1 MFCKRPTLIKNEFI
15 SSVVATCGI
24 FIGISFVLPMS
35 SFSVYLTSYIHEK
48 QEFVTMYYGLFINLI
63 FGFAMT
69 FGMSIGGFLELKIG
83 FILTTLTGLVVILV
97 ADIFFLNVQNIWLCY
112 VLSFFFSAGAGI
124 SNSLIGKNLTLYR
137 PNKKGML
144 LSILSVLLV
153 LFVGP
158 MGLIGEKVVNP
169 DSYTLT
175 GEEEYYDYKY
185 SSRTYLYFT
194 FGFFTVPI
202 GTIIFLLFIVEY
214 KKKATNTKER
224 ALKEMEMNE
233 NIVDE
238 KENETDKQ
246 INNKNEGGEIIN
258 KELKSMSTKKKIKK
272 VIKTF
277 RFWKLSIVH
286 LLISFSFSFILGTGR
301 TFGAIIGIEGG
312 ALQFLMLLQTIA
324 LILIG
329 PLLGFLVDK
338 KGPLN
343 LLRIFALICVI
354 PGVLLTFF
362 TTNTFVFILSFVI
375 SVLGLISLMICFSPF
390 IMEVYGIQESV
401 IIGGIMNV
409 FSKLSEIAT
418 TVSGFV
424 ISLYYTKDEIIRPY
438 QAMYIIGA
446 ICCLISF
453 ILLLFEKKDKFNYKD
468 EEVFLDT
475 LVEDGRY
482 SEANMD
488 KN

>member
-1 MFCKRPTLIKNEFI
+1 
-15 SSVVATCGI
+15 
-24 FIGISFVLPMS
+24 
-35 SFSVYLTSYIHEK
+35 
-48 QEFVTMYYGLFINLI
+48 
-63 FGFAMT
+63 
-69 FGMSIGGFLELKIG
+69 
-83 FILTTLTGLVVILV
+83 
-97 ADIFFLNVQNIWLCY
+97 
-112 VLSFFFSAGAGI
+112 
-124 SNSLIGKNLTLYR
+124 
-137 PNKKGML
+137 
-144 LSILSVLLV
+144 
-153 LFVGP
+153 
-158 MGLIGEKVVNP
+158 
-169 DSYTLT
+169 
-175 GEEEYYDYKY
+175 
-185 SSRTYLYFT
+185 
-194 FGFFTVPI
+194 
-202 GTIIFLLFIVEY
+202 
-214 KKKATNTKER
+214 
-224 ALKEMEMNE
+224 
-233 NIVDE
+233 
-238 KENETDKQ
+238 
-246 INNKNEGGEIIN
+246 
-258 KELKSMSTKKKIKK
+258 
-272 VIKTF
+272 
-277 RFWKLSIVH
+277 
-286 LLISFSFSFILGTGR
+286 
-301 TFGAIIGIEGG
+301 
-312 ALQFLMLLQTIA
+312 MLLQTIA

>member
-83 FILTTLTGLVVILV
+83 FILTTLTGLVIILV
-97 ADIFFLNVQNIWLCY
+97 TNIFFLNVQNIWLCY
-112 VLSFFFSAGAGI
+112 VLTFFLSAGAGI
-124 SNSLIGKNLTLYR
+124 TNSLVGKNLTLYK
-137 PNKKGML
+137 PDKKGRL
-144 LSILSVLLV
+144 ISGLSAIGVLLI
-153 LFVGP
+153 GP
-158 MGLIGEKVVNP
+158 IALIGEKVINP
-169 DSYTLT
+169 DGYTLT

-185 SSRTYLYFT
+185 SSRTYLYFA
-194 FGFFTVPI
+194 FGFFSVPI
-202 GTIIFLLFIVEY
+202 GTIIFLIFIFEY
-214 KKKATNTKER
+214 KQKAPKKTNI
-224 ALKEMEMNE
+224 NE
-233 NIVDE
+233 NALEGENSNIVGE
-238 KENETDKQ
+238 KENETD
-246 INNKNEGGEIIN
+246 NNKNEEGEIIN
-258 KELKSMSTKKKIKK
+258 KELKLISNKKKIKK